1 MVDSV
6 TRREALRNLI
16 PGGVSLAA
24 AVGVAKGSE
33 TELPVPSPDAVAM
46 LYDTTKCIGCMACV
60 NACAEANDLTP
71 DNRANGLHQAPMDLN
86 EFTKN
91 IIKLHQPV
99 SGPSSFVKQQC
110 MHCLDPFCV
119 AACPFEALEKNP
131 ITGVVGWEASQC
143 IGCRYCEVACP
154 YHVPKFEWNSINPA
168 IVKCEFCSHRLAKG
182 QEPACT
188 FVCPTHAVIFGHRST
203 LLARAKERIAETP
216 GKYFENRVYGEK
228 EAGGTQVL
236 YISHVPFEAIGLPSL
251 PETERPAWRLRWQK
265 RVYKYFALPIAL
277 YALIARKMRQNFVE
291 HEKEARKEMK
301 ETGVPPQ
308 L

>member
-1 MVDSV
+1 MSRCV
-6 TRREALRNLI
+6 TRREALRYLI
-16 PGGVSLAA
+16 PGGLSA
-24 AVGVAKGSE
+24 AVSAGPASASE
-33 TELPVPSPDAVAM
+33 TESLAPSPDAVAM

-60 NACAEANDLTP
+60 HACAEANGLTP
-71 DNRANGLHQAPMDLN
+71 DARADGLHQAPMDLN

-91 IIKLHQPV
+91 IIKLYQPS

-119 AACPFEALEKNP
+119 SACPFEALQKDP
-131 ITGVVGWEASQC
+131 VTGVVGWEPSQC

-154 YHVPKFEWNSINPA
+154 YHVPKFEWNAINPA
-168 IVKCEFCSHRLAKG
+168 IVKCEFCRHRLAKG

-203 LLARAKERIAETP
+203 LLGDAKDRIAESP

-236 YISHVPFEAIGLPSL
+236 YLSHVPFEAIGLPPLSENEH
-251 PETERPAWRLRWQK
+251 PSWYTRWQK
-265 RVYKYFALPIAL
+265 RVYKFFALPL
-277 YALIARKMRQNFVE
+277 LVYAFFAHKLRENFVE
-291 HEKEARKEMK
+291 HAAEMRKEKE
-301 ETGVPPQ
+301 ETGMYPQ